1 MAGQKKASDSPPT
14 MSAIKR
20 VFGLGAAFAAALNG
34 TMVMPLIVL
43 ALHRIPGIDEGTAT
57 AIAAAEL
64 AGIALYGLLAPRVI
78 RNAGRITAL
87 CGLLALIAGE
97 AACQYL
103 DGIAPLAAARLLAG
117 LGEGALFSLITTEV
131 AAEANAERI
140 WGQINLV
147 GGLAMGALLY
157 GLSTLPPTGD
167 RGSIFLWLAALGV
180 FVAPWVLLL
189 KGRERRNAAATP
201 RSLAKSHIVLILLV
215 VLLVYAVQAGQWA
228 VSGFMGE
235 LAHMQPE
242 RVGRYLAVSSIAG
255 FAGAIVPSLTR
266 NPAHR
271 LRLVLL
277 GFLVMALAVLAF
289 FNWRSDAAFL
299 WGQIGVNVG
308 FYMVTP
314 FVIGLL
320 TENDQDGALVLR
332 TLIVAL
338 VGAAFGT
345 ALAGAAL
352 SGTGPGAFG
361 GLCAAII
368 AVSTMIAALVF
379 RRLPAALLKPPA
391 L

>member
-1 MAGQKKASDSPPT
+1 

-20 VFGLGAAFAAALNG
+20 VFGLGAAYAAALNG

-43 ALHRIPGIDEGTAT
+43 ALNRIPGIDEGSAT

-64 AGIALYGLLAPRVI
+64 AGIAVYGLLAPRLMPNV
-78 RNAGRITAL
+78 GRFTAVG
-87 CGLLALIAGE
+87 GLLALIAGE
-97 AACQYL
+97 AATHYL
-103 DGIAPLAAARLLAG
+103 VGMAPLAAARLLAG
-117 LGEGALFSLITTEV
+117 LGEGALFSLITAEV
-131 AAEANAERI
+131 AAEVNAERI

-157 GLSTLPPTGD
+157 ALSTLPPTND

-180 FVAPWVLLL
+180 FVAPWVLLMQ
-189 KGRERRNAAATP
+189 GRDRRASTAARP
-201 RSLAKSHIVLILLV
+201 RSLAKSHIGLILLV
-215 VLLVYAVQAGQWA
+215 VLLIYAVQAGQWA
-228 VSGFMGE
+228 VSGFVGE
-235 LAHMQPE
+235 LAHMQSE
-242 RVGRYLAVSSIAG
+242 RIGRYLAVSSIVG

-271 LRLVLL
+271 LGLVLL
-277 GFLVMALAVLAF
+277 GFLVMALSLLAF
-289 FNWRSDAAFL
+289 FNWPGERAFL

-320 TENDQDGALVLR
+320 TENDHDGALVLR

-338 VGAAFGT
+338 VGAALGT

-352 SGTGPGAFG
+352 AGTGRGAFS
-361 GLCAAII
+361 GLAAALI
-368 AVSTMIAALVF
+368 AISAVIAALVF
-379 RRLPAALLKPPA
+379 QRLASALRKSKPE
-391 L
+391 